1 MVAPS
6 AEVRSFFTPPT
17 PPSAESARHA
27 PDAPFSQ
34 VHLFT
39 GLLLSSCKMTQC
51 APGGLLYNHVSK
63 TGGTS
68 MKQMLHAASQ
78 TLGWPLLLPKTRNAQ
93 ELAEAANP
101 SQPLVVVQDDM
112 RSFVLSEADAARY
125 FVIGTVRPPCDYL
138 LSQWSF
144 RSDLLLRDTLHQTRS
159 WHSVPVAEALRAS
172 PVSHLHGQLPPYT
185 GADDLDRLRLWVTR
199 AENVSLHHNLGLR
212 YSANM
217 LGRVHCWVQTQ
228 QLEAGV
234 RRCLDEYAAAC
245 AIAEPTRAA
254 ALHRL
259 ARTLSKSHT
268 QVSSAGTCTSYFTAA
283 QRKEIMRRES
293 RVLDLSRLGL
303 SPATCCGTESLDRSK
318 SAYRDQLT
326 ESLHRHRAAS
336 LHWAAEPNASFA
348 QGFCRTVPPGEGDC
362 VAGERGSWALSHDEV
377 ATIGAARACA
387 GRCRACARCRAFSY
401 SVKWMDCSWFHDCE
415 LTKLGREPRGFRTR
429 LTSSSLSDV

>member
-1 MVAPS
+1 MLYASRSYLLIYYLLVAV
-6 AEVRSFFTPPT
+6 VRSLHPHT
-17 PPSAESARHA
+17 AERRQRAARHA
-27 PDAPFSQ
+27 PDAPDAFHITR
-34 VHLFT
+34 HLTCSLGFFF
-39 GLLLSSCKMTQC
+39 LRASCKMTQC

-68 MKQMLHAASQ
+68 MKQMLHAASR
-78 TLGWPLLLPKTRNAQ
+78 TLGWPLLLPKTRDAQ

-144 RSDLLLRDTLHQTRS
+144 RSDLLLRHTLHQTRS
-159 WHSVPVAEALRAS
+159 CHSVPVAEALRAS

-185 GADDLDRLRLWVTR
+185 GADDLARLRLWVTR

-245 AIAEPTRAA
+245 AIADPTRAA

-259 ARTLSKSHT
+259 ARTLPKSHT
-268 QVSSAGTCTSYFTAA
+268 QVSSAGACTSYFTAA

-336 LHWAAEPNASFA
+336 LHWEAEPNASFA
-348 QGFCRTVPPGEGDC
+348 QGFSAVRCRPVREIASPG
-362 VAGERGSWALSHDEV
+362 RGAH
-377 ATIGAARACA
+377 
-387 GRCRACARCRAFSY
+387 GRCR
-401 SVKWMDCSWFHDCE
+401 
-415 LTKLGREPRGFRTR
+415 RTR
-429 LTSSSLSDV
+429 SQLLELPGHVQADVALVPAAEHSPTR

>member
-1 MVAPS
+1 MLYASRSYLLTYYLLVAV
-6 AEVRSFFTPPT
+6 VRSLHPHT
-17 PPSAESARHA
+17 AERRQRAARHA
-27 PDAPFSQ
+27 PDAPDAFHITR
-34 VHLFT
+34 HLTCSLGFFF
-39 GLLLSSCKMTQC
+39 LRASCKMTQC

-68 MKQMLHAASQ
+68 MKQMLHAASR
-78 TLGWPLLLPKTRNAQ
+78 TLGWPLLLPKTRDAQ

-144 RSDLLLRDTLHQTRS
+144 RSDLLLRHTLHQTRS

-185 GADDLDRLRLWVTR
+185 GADDLARLRLWVTR

-217 LGRVHCWVQTQ
+217 LGQVHCWVQTQ

-245 AIAEPTRAA
+245 AIADPTRAA

-259 ARTLSKSHT
+259 ARTLPKSHT
-268 QVSSAGTCTSYFTAA
+268 QVSSAGSCTSYFTAA

-336 LHWAAEPNASFA
+336 LHWEAEPNASFA
-348 QGFCRTVPPGEGDC
+348 QGFSAVRCRPVREIASPG
-362 VAGERGSWALSHDEV
+362 RGAH
-377 ATIGAARACA
+377 
-387 GRCRACARCRAFSY
+387 GRCR
-401 SVKWMDCSWFHDCE
+401 
-415 LTKLGREPRGFRTR
+415 RTR
-429 LTSSSLSDV
+429 SQLLELPGHVQADVALVPAAEHSPTR

>member
-1 MVAPS
+1 MLYASRSYLLTYYLLVAV
-6 AEVRSFFTPPT
+6 VRSLHPHT
-17 PPSAESARHA
+17 AERRQRAARHA
-27 PDAPFSQ
+27 PDAPDAFHITR
-34 VHLFT
+34 HLTCSLGFFF
-39 GLLLSSCKMTQC
+39 LRASCKMTQC

-68 MKQMLHAASQ
+68 MKQMLHAASR
-78 TLGWPLLLPKTRNAQ
+78 TLGWPLLLPKTRDAQ

-144 RSDLLLRDTLHQTRS
+144 RSDLLLRHTLHQTRS
-159 WHSVPVAEALRAS
+159 CHSVPVAEALRAS

-185 GADDLDRLRLWVTR
+185 GADDLARLRLWVTR

-245 AIAEPTRAA
+245 AIADPTRAA

-259 ARTLSKSHT
+259 ARTLPKSHT
-268 QVSSAGTCTSYFTAA
+268 QVSSAGSCTSYFTAA

-336 LHWAAEPNASFA
+336 LHWEAEPNASFA
-348 QGFCRTVPPGEGDC
+348 QGFSAVRCRPVREIASPG
-362 VAGERGSWALSHDEV
+362 RGAH
-377 ATIGAARACA
+377 
-387 GRCRACARCRAFSY
+387 GRCR
-401 SVKWMDCSWFHDCE
+401 
-415 LTKLGREPRGFRTR
+415 RTR
-429 LTSSSLSDV
+429 SQLLELPGHVQADVALVPAAEHSPTR